1 MNNLLEAIQNLRE
14 KQSDTDYIIG
24 YGPVY
29 DHFSD
34 EVVSIYD
41 SFEKAK
47 EKAIENT
54 CYVIKKYFLS
64 SDVERDRWGELD
76 PTDAQILKKEVI
88 WTNPEYDAEREDFF
102 YNEWNQLDEYIAF
115 KGYWELCKML
125 KTEYPNIYKK
135 ALSKNMIIDNLDW

>member
-14 KQSDTDYIIG
+14 KQSNTDYIIG

-34 EVVSIYD
+34 EVLSIYD

-54 CYVIKKYFLS
+54 CYTIQKYFLS
-64 SDVERDRWGELD
+64 SDVERNRWGELD
-76 PTDAQILKKEVI
+76 PTDAQILKKELV
-88 WTNPEYDAEREDFF
+88 
-102 YNEWNQLDEYIAF
+102 
-115 KGYWELCKML
+115 
-125 KTEYPNIYKK
+125 
-135 ALSKNMIIDNLDW
+135 